1 VDSVNNRRADIYEQA
16 KTWLDAHTNM
26 VMSPIKLCEYLPN
39 SHPLVEP
46 VSYISF
52 MKDLDKSKLWLV
64 FLRNKKK
71 KKNNENI
78 IQSSNDSESSC
89 LSHFLGKD
97 ITSMINDRYAHVKLG
112 FCEIHIYFYDRYIDD
127 IEILTQ
133 HMITQLNI
141 DISLLTG

>member
-64 FLRNKKK
+64 FLRNKEKK
-71 KKNNENI
+71 QTTKI
-78 IQSSNDSESSC
+78 FQSNNDSESSC
-89 LSHFLGKD
+89 IPRFLGKD
-97 ITSMINDRYAHVKLG
+97 ITITMINNWYAQVELG
-112 FCEIHIYFYDRYIDD
+112 LCEIHI
-127 IEILTQ
+127 
-133 HMITQLNI
+133 
-141 DISLLTG
+141 